1 MSAMKKMSLNKELQK
16 LVHDIGEVGH
26 YLWERGWAEKNAG
39 NISVEVTDLIEKRG
53 QAFDDYP
60 KVKREIS
67 EAICGGRCFFVT
79 ASGSRM
85 REIVDRPEEKMIMLY
100 ICDELDGY
108 RVLWGGGAGARPTT
122 EFASHLKL
130 HSFLFENN
138 PSQKAIVHTHPS
150 HLIAL
155 THIELYC
162 EEKAI
167 NRLLWSMHPEL
178 KMFLP
183 EGIGLAP
190 YRCPGTEE
198 LAEVTLAALQEHRIV
213 LWEKHG
219 CLATGADVMEAFD
232 LIDMI
237 NKAAQIFLLCRC
249 AGYEV
254 QGLTENQIKELKDRF
269 GDFTQ

>member
-1 MSAMKKMSLNKELQK
+1 MSSMKKMSLNAELQK
-16 LVHDIGEVGH
+16 LVQNIGEVGH

-39 NISVEVTDLIEKRG
+39 NISIEVTDLIEKRG
-53 QAFDDYP
+53 QGFDNYQ

-67 EAICGGRCFFVT
+67 EPLCGGRCFLIT
-79 ASGSRM
+79 TSGSRM
-85 REIVDRPEEKMIMLY
+85 RELRECSQESIIMLH
-100 ICDELDGY
+100 ICEELDGY
-108 RVLWGGGAGARPTT
+108 HVLWGGEGIGANPTT

-183 EGIGLAP
+183 EGVGLAP
-190 YRCPGTEE
+190 YRCPGTKE
-198 LAEVTLAALQEHRIV
+198 LAEVTLTALQGHRIV

-254 QGLTENQIKELKDRF
+254 QGLTESQIKELKDRF
-269 GDFTQ
+269 GVI

>member
-1 MSAMKKMSLNKELQK
+1 MKKMSLNKELQK

-67 EAICGGRCFFVT
+67 EPLCGGRCFFIT

-85 REIVDRPEEKMIMLY
+85 RELRDHPEEKMIMLHV
-100 ICDELDGY
+100 CEELDGY
-108 RVLWGGGAGARPTT
+108 HVLWGGEGAGTNPTS
-122 EFASHLKL
+122 EFTSHLKI

-138 PSQKAIVHTHPS
+138 PSLKAIVHTHPS
-150 HLIAL
+150 HLIVL

-178 KMFLP
+178 KMFLS
-183 EGIGLAP
+183 EGVGLAP

-198 LAEVTLAALQEHRIV
+198 LAEVTLTALQKHRV
-213 LWEKHG
+213 ALWEKHG
-219 CLATGADVMEAFD
+219 CLATGADVIEAFD

-249 AGYEV
+249 AGHEV
-254 QGLTENQIKELKDRF
+254 QGLSESQINELKNRF
-269 GDFTQ
+269 GDFIQ